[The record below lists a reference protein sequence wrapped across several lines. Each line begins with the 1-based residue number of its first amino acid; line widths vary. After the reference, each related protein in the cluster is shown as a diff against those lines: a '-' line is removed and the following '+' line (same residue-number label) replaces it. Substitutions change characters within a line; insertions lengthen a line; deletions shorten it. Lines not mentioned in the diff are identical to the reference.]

1 MQAQSVGWMATY
13 NTKAEHMGFGL
24 VLGPDGKKFK
34 TRSGESVKLLD
45 LLDEGRDEC
54 LK

>member
-1 MQAQSVGWMATY
+1 M
-13 NTKAEHMGFGL
+13 EHMGFGL

-34 TRSGESVKLLD
+34 TRTGEAVKLID
-45 LLDEGRDEC
+45 LLDEAKERA